1 MNSMAANLAQ
11 NPQIGAN
18 GTNWTLMGSDSDVFV
33 PFDKATYM
41 DGGHKAYY
49 VCDQVPTVDGTMANQ
64 PWCYDHGGPLTDE
77 SDAYDAHIKFC
88 DGCPR
93 TPSVWNEETGIAP
106 HSLHSMFYALWNA
119 PRVDNVHGG
128 GAFFDK
134 GQQTGGVQGPLGGP
148 ITNWYTI
155 PGGQEQDFQVG
166 SIYWSAAT
174 GTVEVQGAIHGEY
187 LAMQGPGGILGF
199 PVQDEGP
206 VAAGRVSY
214 FAGNHCGS
222 FNGPFGSGSAIYWS
236 PATDAWQV
244 GGCIYQ
250 RYLQSDLNGPN
261 GPLGF
266 PISNVTQLSNTY
278 VSYFAGN
285 AACGG
290 GQVFFGRTSGSA
302 IYSSSLGTFYVAG
315 CNYHHYWDFGGPGG
329 MLGVPTSDVLP
340 LHGGYVSYFAGQV
353 CGSPGPN
360 NSGSAIYSTSAT
372 FEVQGCIYNTYWN
385 LGGPSGILG
394 FPVSD
399 EGPVAAGRVSYF
411 AGNHCGSFSGP
422 NGSGSAIYWSPS
434 TGAWQVGGCIYR
446 RYLQSDLN
454 GPSGQLG
461 FPISNVTQL
470 SNTYVSYFAGNA
482 CAGGGPVIN
491 GRVSGSAVYS
501 NSLGTFYVA
510 GCIYHNWQQSWG
522 GPTGFLGL
530 PISDV
535 MPITLGSTGGY
546 VSFFVGTNCGS
557 GAWQGSTSAIYS
569 SPRGTF
575 EVHGCIYQQYRQ
587 FTDDG
592 GNTLFFDLGF
602 PTSNEVGVTSGF
614 SGVAARTNSFEH
626 GAIYWTPT
634 SGALEVHGAIYAA
647 YQQQFNGAAGA
658 LGLPTTNEFFNQ
670 QGQAESDFENGFI
683 TYDFSTHQTS
693 VTVFPPVG

>member
-1 MNSMAANLAQ
+1 MFAWYLYLNFGNQPGRNVEIVAHSMGGLIVRAALYLMHTSVQSVTMPPTLGNISDVITFETPHGGEWGAGVPCGDCAQGTQIDPASNFMNDMANLGQ
-11 NPQIGAN
+11 DPQAGAN
-18 GTNWTLMGSDSDVFV
+18 GTDWTLFGSDSD
-33 PFDKATYM
+33 PFFPSDKATFM

-49 VCDQVPTVDGTMANQ
+49 VCDFDISITGNPIPK
-64 PWCYDHGGPLTDE
+64 PWCYNHCGVLTDE

-93 TPSVWNEETGIAP
+93 TPSAWNEETGIAP

-199 PVQDEGP
+199 PVQ
-206 VAAGRVSY
+206 
-214 FAGNHCGS
+214 
-222 FNGPFGSGSAIYWS
+222 
-236 PATDAWQV
+236 
-244 GGCIYQ
+244 
-250 RYLQSDLNGPN
+250 
-261 GPLGF
+261 
-266 PISNVTQLSNTY
+266 
-278 VSYFAGN
+278 
-285 AACGG
+285 
-290 GQVFFGRTSGSA
+290 
-302 IYSSSLGTFYVAG
+302 
-315 CNYHHYWDFGGPGG
+315 
-329 MLGVPTSDVLP
+329 
-340 LHGGYVSYFAGQV
+340 
-353 CGSPGPN
+353 
-360 NSGSAIYSTSAT
+360 
-372 FEVQGCIYNTYWN
+372 
-385 LGGPSGILG
+385 
-394 FPVSD
+394 D